1 MLQKTNAYVKG
12 YDDQTKWMYF
22 LIEDDYLL
30 KKHNAIWGK
39 ASADINVEF
48 ASKPFYNKQEI

>member
-12 YDDQTKWMYF
+12 FDDQTKWMYF

-30 KKHNAIWGK
+30 KKYNAIWSK
-39 ASADINVEF
+39 VSADINVEF
-48 ASKPFYNKQEI
+48 ASKPVYNKKEI